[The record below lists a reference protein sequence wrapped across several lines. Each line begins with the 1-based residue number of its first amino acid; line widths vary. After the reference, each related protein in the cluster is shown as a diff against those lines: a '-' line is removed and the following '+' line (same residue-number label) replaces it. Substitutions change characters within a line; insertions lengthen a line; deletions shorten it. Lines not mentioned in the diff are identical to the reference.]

1 MGSLDTMSDVT
12 LPHLHHI
19 TAICSD
25 AQRTVDFYTKQLGL
39 SLVKRTVNFDDPT
52 SYHLYFACTP
62 NGDPGGLLTFFVWP
76 QTTQG
81 RWGLGTAH
89 HIAFLTETA
98 DAQDRW
104 KRWLVD
110 RGVAVTGPYDREVF
124 RSIYFTDPDGLIL
137 EIATRGPG
145 IDVDAPTGSL
155 DEPLVPP
162 TDVMTGNRDEEEIAA
177 TMASH
182 PVDAIDDEMSLR
194 SLHHV
199 TCVSDDDRATDA
211 FYTRVLGLTR
221 ARVTLNYDNP
231 DVLHLFYTNE
241 NGDPGSD
248 ITFFGYTPQNMRP
261 GRIGVGTVHHIA
273 FACADDDAQEAWR
286 KRLRDHDL
294 NVTPVIDR
302 KYFKSIYF
310 RDPSGLLLEIAT
322 MPPGFAVDEPADA
335 LGSELTLPE
344 WLEPQREQIEAVLD
358 PITV

>member
-1 MGSLDTMSDVT
+1 MPSEVS

-25 AQRTVDFYTKQLGL
+25 AQRTVDFYTKLLGL
-39 SLVKRTVNFDDPT
+39 SLVKKTVNFDDPT
-52 SYHLYFACTP
+52 SYHLYFACSAP
-62 NGDPGGLLTFFVWP
+62 GDPGGLLTFFVWP

-81 RWGLGTAH
+81 HWGLGTAH
-89 HIAFLTETA
+89 HIAFLTEGA
-98 DAQDRW
+98 EEQDRW

-110 RGVAVTGPYDREVF
+110 HGVAVTGPYDREVF

-145 IDVDAPTGSL
+145 IDLGASTGDL
-155 DEPLVPP
+155 DHPLVPP
-162 TDVMTGNRDEEEIAA
+162 PEVMTGNRDEDAIAA
-177 TMASH
+177 TMAPQAVAS
-182 PVDAIDDEMSLR
+182 IDDAMRLT

-199 TCVSDDDRATDA
+199 TCVSDDQRATDA

-248 ITFFGYTPQNMRP
+248 ITFFGYTPANQRP

-273 FACADDDAQEAWR
+273 FACTDDKTQTAWR
-286 KRLRDHDL
+286 QRLRDHDL

-322 MPPGFAVDEPADA
+322 IPPGFAVDERPDA
-335 LGSELTLPE
+335 LGSELTLPD
-344 WLEPQREQIEAVLD
+344 WLEPRRDQIESVLD
-358 PITV
+358 PISV